1 MFNGP
6 RNATLSQGEWSV
18 VNGPIYDLQV
28 TGGTGTCH
36 TSDFPF
42 DICVKSIFQDIT
54 FSVFA
59 YDINKKGVSLQAKYG
74 KQE

>member
-1 MFNGP
+1 MLRHHF
-6 RNATLSQGEWSV
+6 V
-18 VNGPIYDLQV
+18 VNQTVRSGGGEM

-59 YDINKKGVSLQAKYG
+59 YDINKKGVSLQTEYG
-74 KQE
+74 WKMPDV

>member
-1 MFNGP
+1 M
-6 RNATLSQGEWSV
+6 
-18 VNGPIYDLQV
+18 

-36 TSDFPF
+36 TSDFVF
-42 DICVKSIFQDIT
+42 ATCVKSIFQDIT
-54 FSVFA
+54 FSIFA